1 MVYKVTTLTDHVLD
15 DTTNGNLRIKPEYKN
30 KNGNLDIEQ
39 LFDDIDTA
47 VWDNSDVDILRSIRH
62 FVEKRVEARQ

>member
-15 DTTNGNLRIKPEYKN
+15 DNTNGNIKIKSEYKN
-30 KNGNLDIEQ
+30 KNGNLDVEQ

-47 VWDNSDVDILRSIRH
+47 VLDNSDVDILRAIRH

>member
-1 MVYKVTTLTDHVLD
+1 MTDHVLD
-15 DTTNGNLRIKPEYKN
+15 DTTNGKLRIKSEYKN
-30 KNGNLDIEQ
+30 KNGDLDIEQ

>member
-15 DTTNGNLRIKPEYKN
+15 NTTNGNLSIKSEYKN

>member
-1 MVYKVTTLTDHVLD
+1 VTTLTDHVLD
-15 DTTNGNLRIKPEYKN
+15 DTTNGKLRIKSEYKN
-30 KNGNLDIEQ
+30 KNGDLDIEQ